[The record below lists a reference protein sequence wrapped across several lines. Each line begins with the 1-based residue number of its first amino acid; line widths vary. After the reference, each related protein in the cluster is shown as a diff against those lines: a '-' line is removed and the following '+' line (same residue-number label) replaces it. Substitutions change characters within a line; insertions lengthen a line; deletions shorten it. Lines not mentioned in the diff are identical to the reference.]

1 MTDISEIVGGSAWGA
16 GTVAGG
22 DGSRQPSIKELQVAL
37 IQRQQFGTMIKTYA
51 RGKQALTEEEASK
64 L

>member
-37 IQRQQFGTMIKTYA
+37 IQRQQFGNMIKAYA